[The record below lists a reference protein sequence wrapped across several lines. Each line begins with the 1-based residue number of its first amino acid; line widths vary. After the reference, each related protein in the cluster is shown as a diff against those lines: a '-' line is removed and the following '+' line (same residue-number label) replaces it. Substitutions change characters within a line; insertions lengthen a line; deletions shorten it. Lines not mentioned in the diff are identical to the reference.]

1 MNELPSQL
9 IPLYLRDAFYG
20 AVQLYPNWTTADHGP
35 LVSVEGRRYTI
46 RQVCD
51 LAISFRDDPLPDNL
65 LGNLMYFLNAGDRDL
80 LEDLA
85 KDSSYS
91 GGARCLLK
99 LMDRRATDCQTFEE
113 SRSKK
118 ISACGASACS

>member
-1 MNELPSQL
+1 MNERPPEP
-9 IPLYLRDAFYG
+9 IPHYLRDAFYG
-20 AVQLYPNWTTADHGP
+20 AVQLFPNWTSADHGP

-46 RQVCD
+46 GQVCN

-65 LGNLMYFLNAGDRDL
+65 LGKLMYFLNAGDRDL

-85 KDSSYS
+85 KDNSYS

-99 LMDRRATDCQTFEE
+99 LIDRRAADNQTFEE
-113 SRSKK
+113 SR
-118 ISACGASACS
+118 G